1 MTKATKQRIIEAA
14 FDALATHGYAD
25 LSIKAI
31 GEELGQSPSLIYYH
45 FEDKDDLILA
55 LLDFHIEGFTEQ
67 YIEGSTADPE
77 TKLRQLVEKFLPEE
91 VSADELELLSVY
103 AELRAQA
110 ARNDEYREKVTW
122 IDDLLVETVATF
134 IDEGIE
140 SGQFQVVESDV
151 VAEHIV
157 ALLLHGQYARATTDR
172 EDTVPVLRTVV
183 DDLISRDLLG
193 ATS

>member
-77 TKLRQLVEKFLPEE
+77 TKLRQLVEKFLSEE
-91 VSADELELLSVY
+91 MSAEELESLSVY

-110 ARNDEYREKVTW
+110 ARNDEYREKITW

-134 IDEGIE
+134 IDEGVE

-157 ALLLHGQYARATTDR
+157 ALLLYGQYARATTDR
-172 EDTVPVLRTVV
+172 EDTVSVLRTVI
-183 DDLISRDLLG
+183 DDLISKDLLG

>member
-1 MTKATKQRIIEAA
+1 MERRDVTKATKQRIIEAT
-14 FDALATHGYAD
+14 FSALVEHAYAD
-25 LSIKAI
+25 LSIKRI
-31 GEELGQSPSLIYYH
+31 GEGFGKSPSLIYYH

-55 LLDFHIEGFTEQ
+55 LLDFHIERFTEQ

-77 TKLRQLVEKFLPEE
+77 TKLRQLVEKYLPEE
-91 VSADELELLSVY
+91 VSTEELELLSVY

-110 ARNDEYREKVTW
+110 ARNDEYREKITW

-157 ALLLHGQYARATTDR
+157 ALLLQHGQYVRATTDR
-172 EDTVPVLRTVV
+172 EYGFCPSNGHR
-183 DDLISRDLLG
+183 
-193 ATS
+193 